1 MTDVILRISGMDCG
15 ACAVRI
21 VRALRGLPG
30 VHAVFVSDTAGCAR
44 LTYDEAAVGLGEI
57 ARCVQRAGFDV
68 PVETAELRCPGA
80 DDGAEARLRAVFG
93 VRSAARAGD
102 TFMVTLWP
110 VGTDA
115 AVLPAVLGPGAELTA
130 QRGGEEAQQGRTR
143 QRLARRLGFGVLLTA
158 LMLWRLPELVQLALA
173 AAVLFGAGA
182 ALWRGTW
189 RVLRGGSLGPD
200 APGLLAAL
208 ILFAY
213 SAYATFTGLR
223 PCFPAPCGIVCALLA
238 GKYAAQL
245 VRGALHAPVRRLRH
259 LRPRTATVVRDGVGT
274 QVDADALTP
283 RDVVRVLPGER
294 VPVDGVVCSGTC
306 TVDASALTGAAR
318 PAEKAVGDAVLAG
331 TLNRAGSAFITPTAI
346 GDATALQRTI
356 AALQRAQTMRTPEQ
370 VRLERAASRLTA
382 LLVLLAIGVG
392 AVWLFWRQ
400 PGDLARAL
408 TCTCAVLAAT
418 CPGAA
423 GQAAGVAAPA
433 EIGRAAERGE
443 LLTRGADG
451 AHRAPEHLAAAGVS
465 CRVSAAGCVR
475 GDRPG
480 RGGGACVRCIRRRA
494 AVCAARERNEGGA
507 AMTTTVLELNVSGMI
522 CRACEDAI
530 ADALLNTRGV
540 VSAQAHYWRGR
551 VTITYDPNI
560 VTEDTLRQVLTNAGY
575 PPGTHGMGGVVV
587 DVICLALVGVLY
599 WGLPKLLALV
609 KVPALADNASL
620 GLVFLVGLLT
630 STHCIGMCGGI
641 LLAQTTDARVV
652 TGRSKRGLIA
662 SAAYNGGRVVSYT
675 AVGALCGALGAVI
688 TYTPNIK
695 SMVFTVAGA
704 LVLLIGLRM
713 AGILPGL
720 RSTETELPGAC
731 SLNARTRRRF
741 AGRPLIIGLLTGVM
755 PCGALSAMWLCA
767 MSSGSAAR
775 GALVMLVFSLGTV
788 PLLFLFGALQS
799 FLPRGWMK
807 YIVKGSAVLVV
818 TLGLSMLVK
827 GIRLFG
833 M

>member
-21 VRALRGLPG
+21 VCALRGLPG

-115 AVLPAVLGPGAELTA
+115 AALPAVLGPGAELTA

-158 LMLWRLPELVQLALA
+158 LMRWRLPELVQLALA
-173 AAVLFGAGA
+173 AAVLFGAG
-182 ALWRGTW
+182 
-189 RVLRGGSLGPD
+189 
-200 APGLLAAL
+200 
-208 ILFAY
+208 
-213 SAYATFTGLR
+213 
-223 PCFPAPCGIVCALLA
+223 
-238 GKYAAQL
+238 
-245 VRGALHAPVRRLRH
+245 
-259 LRPRTATVVRDGVGT
+259 T

-283 RDVVRVLPGER
+283 RNVVRVLPGER

-356 AALQRAQTMRTPEQ
+356 AALQRAQTVRTPEQ

-392 AVWLFWRQ
+392 VVWLFWRQ

-443 LLTRGADG
+443 LLTCGA
-451 AHRAPEHLAAAGVS
+451 E
-465 CRVSAAGCVR
+465 
-475 GDRPG
+475 
-480 RGGGACVRCIRRRA
+480 
-494 AVCAARERNEGGA
+494 
-507 AMTTTVLELNVSGMI
+507 
-522 CRACEDAI
+522 
-530 ADALLNTRGV
+530 
-540 VSAQAHYWRGR
+540 
-551 VTITYDPNI
+551 
-560 VTEDTLRQVLTNAGY
+560 
-575 PPGTHGMGGVVV
+575 
-587 DVICLALVGVLY
+587 
-599 WGLPKLLALV
+599 
-609 KVPALADNASL
+609 
-620 GLVFLVGLLT
+620 
-630 STHCIGMCGGI
+630 
-641 LLAQTTDARVV
+641 
-652 TGRSKRGLIA
+652 A
-662 SAAYNGGRVVSYT
+662 SAART
-675 AVGALCGALGAVI
+675 ARTVRRGIWLLLAYHAVCLPLAACGVIGPAAAAVLACGASG
-688 TYTPNIK
+688 
-695 SMVFTVAGA
+695 G
-704 LVLLIGLRM
+704 VLLCALR
-713 AGILPGL
+713 GK
-720 RSTETELPGAC
+720 ETKRE
-731 SLNARTRRRF
+731 
-741 AGRPLIIGLLTGVM
+741 RP
-755 PCGALSAMWLCA
+755 
-767 MSSGSAAR
+767 
-775 GALVMLVFSLGTV
+775 
-788 PLLFLFGALQS
+788 
-799 FLPRGWMK
+799 
-807 YIVKGSAVLVV
+807 
-818 TLGLSMLVK
+818 
-827 GIRLFG
+827 
-833 M
+833 

>member
-21 VRALRGLPG
+21 VCALRGLPG

-115 AVLPAVLGPGAELTA
+115 AALPAVLGPGAELTA

-182 ALWRGTW
+182 A
-189 RVLRGGSLGPD
+189 
-200 APGLLAAL
+200 
-208 ILFAY
+208 
-213 SAYATFTGLR
+213 
-223 PCFPAPCGIVCALLA
+223 
-238 GKYAAQL
+238 
-245 VRGALHAPVRRLRH
+245 
-259 LRPRTATVVRDGVGT
+259 
-274 QVDADALTP
+274 
-283 RDVVRVLPGER
+283 
-294 VPVDGVVCSGTC
+294 
-306 TVDASALTGAAR
+306 R

-356 AALQRAQTMRTPEQ
+356 AALQRAQTVRTPEQ

-443 LLTRGADG
+443 LLTCGA
-451 AHRAPEHLAAAGVS
+451 E
-465 CRVSAAGCVR
+465 
-475 GDRPG
+475 
-480 RGGGACVRCIRRRA
+480 
-494 AVCAARERNEGGA
+494 
-507 AMTTTVLELNVSGMI
+507 
-522 CRACEDAI
+522 
-530 ADALLNTRGV
+530 
-540 VSAQAHYWRGR
+540 
-551 VTITYDPNI
+551 
-560 VTEDTLRQVLTNAGY
+560 
-575 PPGTHGMGGVVV
+575 
-587 DVICLALVGVLY
+587 
-599 WGLPKLLALV
+599 
-609 KVPALADNASL
+609 
-620 GLVFLVGLLT
+620 
-630 STHCIGMCGGI
+630 
-641 LLAQTTDARVV
+641 
-652 TGRSKRGLIA
+652 A
-662 SAAYNGGRVVSYT
+662 SAART
-675 AVGALCGALGAVI
+675 ARTVRRCIWLLLAYHAVCLPLAACGVIGPAAAAVLACGASG
-688 TYTPNIK
+688 
-695 SMVFTVAGA
+695 G
-704 LVLLIGLRM
+704 VLLCALR
-713 AGILPGL
+713 GK
-720 RSTETELPGAC
+720 ETKRE
-731 SLNARTRRRF
+731 
-741 AGRPLIIGLLTGVM
+741 RP
-755 PCGALSAMWLCA
+755 
-767 MSSGSAAR
+767 
-775 GALVMLVFSLGTV
+775 
-788 PLLFLFGALQS
+788 
-799 FLPRGWMK
+799 
-807 YIVKGSAVLVV
+807 
-818 TLGLSMLVK
+818 
-827 GIRLFG
+827 
-833 M
+833 

>member
-1 MTDVILRISGMDCG
+1 MTDEILRISGMDCG

-30 VHAVFVSDTAGCAR
+30 VHAVSVSDTAGCAR

-115 AVLPAVLGPGAELTA
+115 AALPAVLGPGAELTA
-130 QRGGEEAQQGRTR
+130 QRGGEGAQQGRTR
-143 QRLARRLGFGVLLTA
+143 QRLARRLGSGVLLTA

-182 ALWRGTW
+182 ALW
-189 RVLRGGSLGPD
+189 RGGSLGPD

-283 RDVVRVLPGER
+283 RNVVRVLPGER

-356 AALQRAQTMRTPEQ
+356 AALQRAQTVRTPEQ

-433 EIGRAAERGE
+433 EIGRAAERPSGASCSR
-443 LLTRGADG
+443 TARRRRPRGR
-451 AHRAPEHLAAAGVS
+451 RAP
-465 CRVSAAGCVR
+465 C
-475 GDRPG
+475 
-480 RGGGACVRCIRRRA
+480 
-494 AVCAARERNEGGA
+494 
-507 AMTTTVLELNVSGMI
+507 
-522 CRACEDAI
+522 
-530 ADALLNTRGV
+530 
-540 VSAQAHYWRGR
+540 
-551 VTITYDPNI
+551 
-560 VTEDTLRQVLTNAGY
+560 
-575 PPGTHGMGGVVV
+575 
-587 DVICLALVGVLY
+587 
-599 WGLPKLLALV
+599 
-609 KVPALADNASL
+609 
-620 GLVFLVGLLT
+620 
-630 STHCIGMCGGI
+630 
-641 LLAQTTDARVV
+641 
-652 TGRSKRGLIA
+652 
-662 SAAYNGGRVVSYT
+662 
-675 AVGALCGALGAVI
+675 
-688 TYTPNIK
+688 
-695 SMVFTVAGA
+695 AGA
-704 LVLLIGLRM
+704 SGCCWRI
-713 AGILPGL
+713 
-720 RSTETELPGAC
+720 
-731 SLNARTRRRF
+731 
-741 AGRPLIIGLLTGVM
+741 M
-755 PCGALSAMWLCA
+755 PCVCRWLRA
-767 MSSGSAAR
+767 G
-775 GALVMLVFSLGTV
+775 
-788 PLLFLFGALQS
+788 
-799 FLPRGWMK
+799 
-807 YIVKGSAVLVV
+807 
-818 TLGLSMLVK
+818 
-827 GIRLFG
+827 
-833 M
+833 

>member
-30 VHAVFVSDTAGCAR
+30 VHAVSVSDTAGCAR

-115 AVLPAVLGPGAELTA
+115 AALP
-130 QRGGEEAQQGRTR
+130 
-143 QRLARRLGFGVLLTA
+143 
-158 LMLWRLPELVQLALA
+158 
-173 AAVLFGAGA
+173 AVLFGAGA

-208 ILFAY
+208 VLFAY
-213 SAYATFTGLR
+213 SAYVAFTGLR

-245 VRGALHAPVRRLRH
+245 VRGALHAPVRRLQH

-274 QVDADALTP
+274 LVDADALTP

-331 TLNRAGSAFITPTAI
+331 TLNRAGSASITPTAV

-356 AALQRAQTMRTPEQ
+356 AALQRAQTVRTPEQ

-392 AVWLFWRQ
+392 VVWLFWRQ

-408 TCTCAVLAAT
+408 TCTCAVLAAA

-443 LLTRGADG
+443 LLTRGA
-451 AHRAPEHLAAAGVS
+451 E
-465 CRVSAAGCVR
+465 
-475 GDRPG
+475 
-480 RGGGACVRCIRRRA
+480 
-494 AVCAARERNEGGA
+494 
-507 AMTTTVLELNVSGMI
+507 
-522 CRACEDAI
+522 
-530 ADALLNTRGV
+530 
-540 VSAQAHYWRGR
+540 
-551 VTITYDPNI
+551 
-560 VTEDTLRQVLTNAGY
+560 
-575 PPGTHGMGGVVV
+575 
-587 DVICLALVGVLY
+587 
-599 WGLPKLLALV
+599 
-609 KVPALADNASL
+609 
-620 GLVFLVGLLT
+620 
-630 STHCIGMCGGI
+630 
-641 LLAQTTDARVV
+641 
-652 TGRSKRGLIA
+652 A
-662 SAAYNGGRVVSYT
+662 SAAQ
-675 AVGALCGALGAVI
+675 AVGIVRRCGWLLLTYHAVYLPLAACGVIGPAAAVVLACGASG
-688 TYTPNIK
+688 
-695 SMVFTVAGA
+695 G
-704 LVLLIGLRM
+704 VLLCALR
-713 AGILPGL
+713 GN
-720 RSTETELPGAC
+720 ETKGE
-731 SLNARTRRRF
+731 
-741 AGRPLIIGLLTGVM
+741 RP
-755 PCGALSAMWLCA
+755 
-767 MSSGSAAR
+767 
-775 GALVMLVFSLGTV
+775 
-788 PLLFLFGALQS
+788 
-799 FLPRGWMK
+799 
-807 YIVKGSAVLVV
+807 
-818 TLGLSMLVK
+818 
-827 GIRLFG
+827 
-833 M
+833 

>member
-21 VRALRGLPG
+21 VCALRGLPG

-213 SAYATFTGLR
+213 SAYAAFTGLR

-245 VRGALHAPVRRLRH
+245 VRGALHAAVRRLRH

-283 RDVVRVLPGER
+283 RNVVRVLPGER

-318 PAEKAVGDAVLAG
+318 PVEKAVGDAVLAG

-346 GDATALQRTI
+346 GDATVLQRTI
-356 AALQRAQTMRTPEQ
+356 AALQRAQTVRTPEQ

-392 AVWLFWRQ
+392 VVWLFWRQ

-433 EIGRAAERGE
+433 EIGRAAE
-443 LLTRGADG
+443 
-451 AHRAPEHLAAAGVS
+451 
-465 CRVSAAGCVR
+465 R

-530 ADALLNTRGV
+530 ADALLHTRGV

-587 DVICLALVGVLY
+587 DGICLALVGVLY

-609 KVPALADNASL
+609 KVPALANNASL

-641 LLAQTTDARVV
+641 LLAQTTDARGV

-662 SAAYNGGRVVSYT
+662 TAAYNSGRVVSYT

>member
-30 VHAVFVSDTAGCAR
+30 VHAVSVSDTAGCAR

-115 AVLPAVLGPGAELTA
+115 AALPAVLGPGAELTA
-130 QRGGEEAQQGRTR
+130 QRGGEGAQQGRTR
-143 QRLARRLGFGVLLTA
+143 QRLVRRLGSGVLLTA

-182 ALWRGTW
+182 ALW
-189 RVLRGGSLGPD
+189 
-200 APGLLAAL
+200 
-208 ILFAY
+208 
-213 SAYATFTGLR
+213 
-223 PCFPAPCGIVCALLA
+223 
-238 GKYAAQL
+238 
-245 VRGALHAPVRRLRH
+245 RGALHAPVRRLRH

-283 RDVVRVLPGER
+283 RNVVRVLPGER

-356 AALQRAQTMRTPEQ
+356 AALQRAQTVRTPEQ

-433 EIGRAAERGE
+433 EIGRAAERTARTVRRGIW
-443 LLTRGADG
+443 LLLVYHAVCLPLTACGVIG
-451 AHRAPEHLAAAGVS
+451 PAAAAVLACGASGGVLL
-465 CRVSAAGCVR
+465 CALR
-475 GDRPG
+475 GNETK
-480 RGGGACVRCIRRRA
+480 
-494 AVCAARERNEGGA
+494 RER
-507 AMTTTVLELNVSGMI
+507 
-522 CRACEDAI
+522 
-530 ADALLNTRGV
+530 
-540 VSAQAHYWRGR
+540 
-551 VTITYDPNI
+551 P
-560 VTEDTLRQVLTNAGY
+560 
-575 PPGTHGMGGVVV
+575 
-587 DVICLALVGVLY
+587 
-599 WGLPKLLALV
+599 
-609 KVPALADNASL
+609 
-620 GLVFLVGLLT
+620 
-630 STHCIGMCGGI
+630 
-641 LLAQTTDARVV
+641 
-652 TGRSKRGLIA
+652 
-662 SAAYNGGRVVSYT
+662 
-675 AVGALCGALGAVI
+675 
-688 TYTPNIK
+688 
-695 SMVFTVAGA
+695 
-704 LVLLIGLRM
+704 
-713 AGILPGL
+713 
-720 RSTETELPGAC
+720 
-731 SLNARTRRRF
+731 
-741 AGRPLIIGLLTGVM
+741 
-755 PCGALSAMWLCA
+755 
-767 MSSGSAAR
+767 
-775 GALVMLVFSLGTV
+775 
-788 PLLFLFGALQS
+788 
-799 FLPRGWMK
+799 
-807 YIVKGSAVLVV
+807 
-818 TLGLSMLVK
+818 
-827 GIRLFG
+827 
-833 M
+833 

>member
-21 VRALRGLPG
+21 VCALRGLPG

-80 DDGAEARLRAVFG
+80 DDG
-93 VRSAARAGD
+93 
-102 TFMVTLWP
+102 
-110 VGTDA
+110 
-115 AVLPAVLGPGAELTA
+115 
-130 QRGGEEAQQGRTR
+130 
-143 QRLARRLGFGVLLTA
+143 
-158 LMLWRLPELVQLALA
+158 
-173 AAVLFGAGA
+173 
-182 ALWRGTW
+182 
-189 RVLRGGSLGPD
+189 PD

-213 SAYATFTGLR
+213 SAYAAFTGLR

-245 VRGALHAPVRRLRH
+245 VRGALHVPVRRLRH

-283 RDVVRVLPGER
+283 RNVVRVLPGER

-356 AALQRAQTMRTPEQ
+356 AALQRAQTVRTPEQ

-443 LLTRGADG
+443 LLTHGA
-451 AHRAPEHLAAAGVS
+451 E
-465 CRVSAAGCVR
+465 
-475 GDRPG
+475 
-480 RGGGACVRCIRRRA
+480 
-494 AVCAARERNEGGA
+494 
-507 AMTTTVLELNVSGMI
+507 
-522 CRACEDAI
+522 
-530 ADALLNTRGV
+530 
-540 VSAQAHYWRGR
+540 
-551 VTITYDPNI
+551 
-560 VTEDTLRQVLTNAGY
+560 
-575 PPGTHGMGGVVV
+575 
-587 DVICLALVGVLY
+587 
-599 WGLPKLLALV
+599 
-609 KVPALADNASL
+609 
-620 GLVFLVGLLT
+620 
-630 STHCIGMCGGI
+630 
-641 LLAQTTDARVV
+641 
-652 TGRSKRGLIA
+652 A
-662 SAAYNGGRVVSYT
+662 SAART
-675 AVGALCGALGAVI
+675 ARTVRRCIWLLLAYHAVCLPLAACGVIGPAAAAVLACGASG
-688 TYTPNIK
+688 
-695 SMVFTVAGA
+695 G
-704 LVLLIGLRM
+704 VLLCALR
-713 AGILPGL
+713 GK
-720 RSTETELPGAC
+720 ETKRE
-731 SLNARTRRRF
+731 
-741 AGRPLIIGLLTGVM
+741 RP
-755 PCGALSAMWLCA
+755 
-767 MSSGSAAR
+767 
-775 GALVMLVFSLGTV
+775 
-788 PLLFLFGALQS
+788 
-799 FLPRGWMK
+799 
-807 YIVKGSAVLVV
+807 
-818 TLGLSMLVK
+818 
-827 GIRLFG
+827 
-833 M
+833 

>member
-21 VRALRGLPG
+21 VCALRGLPG

-57 ARCVQRAGFDV
+57 ARCVQRAG
-68 PVETAELRCPGA
+68 
-80 DDGAEARLRAVFG
+80 
-93 VRSAARAGD
+93 D

-115 AVLPAVLGPGAELTA
+115 AALPAVLGPGAELTA
-130 QRGGEEAQQGRTR
+130 QRGGEGAQQGRTR
-143 QRLARRLGFGVLLTA
+143 QRLARRLGSGVLLTA

-223 PCFPAPCGIVCALLA
+223 PFFPAPCGIVCALLA

-283 RDVVRVLPGER
+283 RNVVRVLPGER

-356 AALQRAQTMRTPEQ
+356 AALQRAQTVRTPEQ

-408 TCTCAVLAAT
+408 TCTCAVLAAA

-423 GQAAGVAAPA
+423 GQAATCPG
-433 EIGRAAERGE
+433 AAERTARTVRRGIW
-443 LLTRGADG
+443 LLLVYHAVCLPLTACGVIG
-451 AHRAPEHLAAAGVS
+451 PAAAAVLACGASGGVLL
-465 CRVSAAGCVR
+465 CALR
-475 GDRPG
+475 GNETK
-480 RGGGACVRCIRRRA
+480 
-494 AVCAARERNEGGA
+494 RER
-507 AMTTTVLELNVSGMI
+507 
-522 CRACEDAI
+522 
-530 ADALLNTRGV
+530 
-540 VSAQAHYWRGR
+540 
-551 VTITYDPNI
+551 P
-560 VTEDTLRQVLTNAGY
+560 
-575 PPGTHGMGGVVV
+575 
-587 DVICLALVGVLY
+587 
-599 WGLPKLLALV
+599 
-609 KVPALADNASL
+609 
-620 GLVFLVGLLT
+620 
-630 STHCIGMCGGI
+630 
-641 LLAQTTDARVV
+641 
-652 TGRSKRGLIA
+652 
-662 SAAYNGGRVVSYT
+662 
-675 AVGALCGALGAVI
+675 
-688 TYTPNIK
+688 
-695 SMVFTVAGA
+695 
-704 LVLLIGLRM
+704 
-713 AGILPGL
+713 
-720 RSTETELPGAC
+720 
-731 SLNARTRRRF
+731 
-741 AGRPLIIGLLTGVM
+741 
-755 PCGALSAMWLCA
+755 
-767 MSSGSAAR
+767 
-775 GALVMLVFSLGTV
+775 
-788 PLLFLFGALQS
+788 
-799 FLPRGWMK
+799 
-807 YIVKGSAVLVV
+807 
-818 TLGLSMLVK
+818 
-827 GIRLFG
+827 
-833 M
+833 

>member
-30 VHAVFVSDTAGCAR
+30 VHAVSVSDTAGCAR

-57 ARCVQRAGFDV
+57 ARCVQRAGFAV

-80 DDGAEARLRAVFG
+80 DDGAEARLQAVFG

-110 VGTDA
+110 VG
-115 AVLPAVLGPGAELTA
+115 AELTA
-130 QRGGEEAQQGRTR
+130 QRGGEETQQGRTR

-182 ALWRGTW
+182 ALWHGTW

-213 SAYATFTGLR
+213 SAYAAFTGLR

-274 QVDADALTP
+274 PVDADALTP

-346 GDATALQRTI
+346 GDATVLQRTI
-356 AALQRAQTMRTPEQ
+356 AALQRAQTVRTPEQ

-392 AVWLFWRQ
+392 VVWLFWRQ

-408 TCTCAVLAAT
+408 TCTCAVLAAA

-443 LLTRGADG
+443 LLTRGA
-451 AHRAPEHLAAAGVS
+451 E
-465 CRVSAAGCVR
+465 
-475 GDRPG
+475 
-480 RGGGACVRCIRRRA
+480 
-494 AVCAARERNEGGA
+494 
-507 AMTTTVLELNVSGMI
+507 
-522 CRACEDAI
+522 
-530 ADALLNTRGV
+530 
-540 VSAQAHYWRGR
+540 
-551 VTITYDPNI
+551 
-560 VTEDTLRQVLTNAGY
+560 
-575 PPGTHGMGGVVV
+575 
-587 DVICLALVGVLY
+587 
-599 WGLPKLLALV
+599 
-609 KVPALADNASL
+609 
-620 GLVFLVGLLT
+620 
-630 STHCIGMCGGI
+630 
-641 LLAQTTDARVV
+641 
-652 TGRSKRGLIA
+652 A
-662 SAAYNGGRVVSYT
+662 SAART
-675 AVGALCGALGAVI
+675 ARTVRRGIWLLLAYHAVCLPLAACGVIGPAAAAVLACGASG
-688 TYTPNIK
+688 
-695 SMVFTVAGA
+695 G
-704 LVLLIGLRM
+704 VLLCALRRK
-713 AGILPGL
+713 ATKG
-720 RSTETELPGAC
+720 E
-731 SLNARTRRRF
+731 
-741 AGRPLIIGLLTGVM
+741 RP
-755 PCGALSAMWLCA
+755 
-767 MSSGSAAR
+767 
-775 GALVMLVFSLGTV
+775 
-788 PLLFLFGALQS
+788 
-799 FLPRGWMK
+799 
-807 YIVKGSAVLVV
+807 
-818 TLGLSMLVK
+818 
-827 GIRLFG
+827 
-833 M
+833 

>member
-21 VRALRGLPG
+21 VCALRGLPG

-93 VRSAARAGD
+93 VRSAARAG
-102 TFMVTLWP
+102 
-110 VGTDA
+110 
-115 AVLPAVLGPGAELTA
+115 
-130 QRGGEEAQQGRTR
+130 
-143 QRLARRLGFGVLLTA
+143 
-158 LMLWRLPELVQLALA
+158 
-173 AAVLFGAGA
+173 A

-213 SAYATFTGLR
+213 SAYAAFTGLR

-245 VRGALHAPVRRLRH
+245 VRGALHVPVRRLRH

-283 RDVVRVLPGER
+283 RNVVRVLPGER

-356 AALQRAQTMRTPEQ
+356 AALQRAQTVRTPEQ

-443 LLTRGADG
+443 LLTHGA
-451 AHRAPEHLAAAGVS
+451 E
-465 CRVSAAGCVR
+465 
-475 GDRPG
+475 
-480 RGGGACVRCIRRRA
+480 
-494 AVCAARERNEGGA
+494 
-507 AMTTTVLELNVSGMI
+507 
-522 CRACEDAI
+522 
-530 ADALLNTRGV
+530 
-540 VSAQAHYWRGR
+540 
-551 VTITYDPNI
+551 
-560 VTEDTLRQVLTNAGY
+560 
-575 PPGTHGMGGVVV
+575 
-587 DVICLALVGVLY
+587 
-599 WGLPKLLALV
+599 
-609 KVPALADNASL
+609 
-620 GLVFLVGLLT
+620 
-630 STHCIGMCGGI
+630 
-641 LLAQTTDARVV
+641 
-652 TGRSKRGLIA
+652 A
-662 SAAYNGGRVVSYT
+662 SAART
-675 AVGALCGALGAVI
+675 ARTVRRCIWLLLAYHAVCLPLAACGVIGPAAAAVLACGASG
-688 TYTPNIK
+688 
-695 SMVFTVAGA
+695 G
-704 LVLLIGLRM
+704 VLLCALR
-713 AGILPGL
+713 GK
-720 RSTETELPGAC
+720 ETKRE
-731 SLNARTRRRF
+731 
-741 AGRPLIIGLLTGVM
+741 RP
-755 PCGALSAMWLCA
+755 
-767 MSSGSAAR
+767 
-775 GALVMLVFSLGTV
+775 
-788 PLLFLFGALQS
+788 
-799 FLPRGWMK
+799 
-807 YIVKGSAVLVV
+807 
-818 TLGLSMLVK
+818 
-827 GIRLFG
+827 
-833 M
+833 

>member
-30 VHAVFVSDTAGCAR
+30 VHAVSVSDTAGCAR

-57 ARCVQRAGFDV
+57 ARCVQRAGFAV

-80 DDGAEARLRAVFG
+80 DDGAKARLRAVFG

-102 TFMVTLWP
+102 TFTVTLWP

-115 AVLPAVLGPGAELTA
+115 AALPAVLGQGAELTA

-245 VRGALHAPVRRLRH
+245 
-259 LRPRTATVVRDGVGT
+259 
-274 QVDADALTP
+274 DADALTP
-283 RDVVRVLPGER
+283 RNVVRVLPGER

-356 AALQRAQTMRTPEQ
+356 AALQRAQTVRTPEQ

-423 GQAAGVAAPA
+423 ERTARTVRRGIWLLLVYHAVCLPLTACGV
-433 EIGRAAERGE
+433 IG
-443 LLTRGADG
+443 
-451 AHRAPEHLAAAGVS
+451 PAAAAVLACGASGGVLL
-465 CRVSAAGCVR
+465 CALR
-475 GDRPG
+475 GKETK
-480 RGGGACVRCIRRRA
+480 
-494 AVCAARERNEGGA
+494 RER
-507 AMTTTVLELNVSGMI
+507 
-522 CRACEDAI
+522 
-530 ADALLNTRGV
+530 
-540 VSAQAHYWRGR
+540 
-551 VTITYDPNI
+551 P
-560 VTEDTLRQVLTNAGY
+560 
-575 PPGTHGMGGVVV
+575 
-587 DVICLALVGVLY
+587 
-599 WGLPKLLALV
+599 
-609 KVPALADNASL
+609 
-620 GLVFLVGLLT
+620 
-630 STHCIGMCGGI
+630 
-641 LLAQTTDARVV
+641 
-652 TGRSKRGLIA
+652 
-662 SAAYNGGRVVSYT
+662 
-675 AVGALCGALGAVI
+675 
-688 TYTPNIK
+688 
-695 SMVFTVAGA
+695 
-704 LVLLIGLRM
+704 
-713 AGILPGL
+713 
-720 RSTETELPGAC
+720 
-731 SLNARTRRRF
+731 
-741 AGRPLIIGLLTGVM
+741 
-755 PCGALSAMWLCA
+755 
-767 MSSGSAAR
+767 
-775 GALVMLVFSLGTV
+775 
-788 PLLFLFGALQS
+788 
-799 FLPRGWMK
+799 
-807 YIVKGSAVLVV
+807 
-818 TLGLSMLVK
+818 
-827 GIRLFG
+827 
-833 M
+833 

>member
-21 VRALRGLPG
+21 VCALRGLPG

-115 AVLPAVLGPGAELTA
+115 AALPAVLGPGAELTA
-130 QRGGEEAQQGRTR
+130 Q
-143 QRLARRLGFGVLLTA
+143 
-158 LMLWRLPELVQLALA
+158 
-173 AAVLFGAGA
+173 
-182 ALWRGTW
+182 
-189 RVLRGGSLGPD
+189 RGGSLGPD

-213 SAYATFTGLR
+213 SAYAAFTGLR

-283 RDVVRVLPGER
+283 RNVVRVLPGER

-356 AALQRAQTMRTPEQ
+356 AALQRAQTVRTPEQ

-392 AVWLFWRQ
+392 VVWLFWRQ

-443 LLTRGADG
+443 LLTCGA
-451 AHRAPEHLAAAGVS
+451 E
-465 CRVSAAGCVR
+465 
-475 GDRPG
+475 
-480 RGGGACVRCIRRRA
+480 
-494 AVCAARERNEGGA
+494 
-507 AMTTTVLELNVSGMI
+507 
-522 CRACEDAI
+522 
-530 ADALLNTRGV
+530 
-540 VSAQAHYWRGR
+540 
-551 VTITYDPNI
+551 
-560 VTEDTLRQVLTNAGY
+560 
-575 PPGTHGMGGVVV
+575 
-587 DVICLALVGVLY
+587 
-599 WGLPKLLALV
+599 
-609 KVPALADNASL
+609 
-620 GLVFLVGLLT
+620 
-630 STHCIGMCGGI
+630 
-641 LLAQTTDARVV
+641 
-652 TGRSKRGLIA
+652 A
-662 SAAYNGGRVVSYT
+662 SAART
-675 AVGALCGALGAVI
+675 ARTVRRGIWLLLAYHAVCLPLAACGVIGPAAAAVLACGASG
-688 TYTPNIK
+688 
-695 SMVFTVAGA
+695 G
-704 LVLLIGLRM
+704 VLLCALR
-713 AGILPGL
+713 GK
-720 RSTETELPGAC
+720 ETKRE
-731 SLNARTRRRF
+731 
-741 AGRPLIIGLLTGVM
+741 RP
-755 PCGALSAMWLCA
+755 
-767 MSSGSAAR
+767 
-775 GALVMLVFSLGTV
+775 
-788 PLLFLFGALQS
+788 
-799 FLPRGWMK
+799 
-807 YIVKGSAVLVV
+807 
-818 TLGLSMLVK
+818 
-827 GIRLFG
+827 
-833 M
+833 